1 MLPHPLET
9 NFMDVRKGK
18 LNVCVSVGFKII
30 TMIIAIYVKSVLVGI
45 CGNEVNGLNALYLSI
60 IGFLSV
66 AELGI
71 GSAIT
76 FCMYKPIVDGNNETV
91 SALYHL
97 FQKLY
102 ILIGAII
109 FIGGLAIMPFLPFL
123 AKDYTAIDENMYVT
137 FFLMLIS
144 VTITYLFSS
153 KTSLINAYKNNY
165 VTTAISQGGMVLQ
178 YGLQIAVLFLTHSF
192 VAYLICRIVSV
203 AIQWGLTEIISN
215 KKHGRIIH
223 TKASLDNETKNI
235 VKKNIRA
242 MFMHKIGYVLV
253 NTVDSVIISAFV
265 GVVSLGEYSN
275 YTMILSSMSGI
286 LTLIFTS
293 LTSVIGHL
301 YVEEDKET
309 SRKYCESFHLLNF
322 MIGTIFFLGYYA
334 VIDSLISVLFS
345 AELIVDKSVSFVITL
360 NGFVQFMRRSTLTFK
375 DATGSFYQDRWKPLV
390 EGITNIIL
398 SIILVKLIG
407 VAGVIA
413 ATIITNLLICHAV
426 EPYVLYKNAFNVSPK
441 RFFMTNYGMI
451 LLFTLSLMGLNFCLQ
466 TVANK
471 WIELLL
477 NGFVSVGVS
486 LVACGGVVCIR
497 RKDTRQLLRIIRKG

>member
-1 MLPHPLET
+1 MP
-9 NFMDVRKGK
+9 
-18 LNVCVSVGFKII
+18 
-30 TMIIAIYVKSVLVGI
+30 A
-45 CGNEVNGLNALYLSI
+45 
-60 IGFLSV
+60 
-66 AELGI
+66 
-71 GSAIT
+71 
-76 FCMYKPIVDGNNETV
+76 
-91 SALYHL
+91 
-97 FQKLY
+97 
-102 ILIGAII
+102 LIGGANRNDAFNRARKLIEYLGLKDRESHRPAQLS
-109 FIGGLAIMPFLPFL
+109 GGERQRA
-123 AKDYTAIDENMYVT
+123 AVARA
-137 FFLMLIS
+137 
-144 VTITYLFSS
+144 
-153 KTSLINAYKNNY
+153 LINNPKVVLADEPSGSLDTKNRQELHKLFFDLRRDMNQTFVI
-165 VTTAISQGGMVLQ
+165 VTHDESLAADCDRIIKMRDG
-178 YGLQIAVLFLTHSF
+178 QI
-192 VAYLICRIVSV
+192 
-203 AIQWGLTEIISN
+203 TEIISN
-215 KKHGRIIH
+215 KKYGRIIH

-265 GVVSLGEYSN
+265 GIVSLGEYSN
-275 YTMILSSMSGI
+275 YTMVLSSMSGI

-301 YVEEDKET
+301 CVEEDKET

-334 VIDSLISVLFS
+334 VIDSLVSVLFS

-466 TVANK
+466 TVENS
-471 WIELLL
+471 WVELVL
-477 NGFVSVGVS
+477 NGFISVGVS
-486 LVACGGVVCIR
+486 VTVCIVVALLKR
-497 RKDTRQLLRIIRKG
+497 SQASQLVKMFKKG